1 MMNDDVAESDEVS
14 AGPTT
19 ARVLSLLRPLTRPI
33 QEEDAAGGALSMEME
48 IDGPEP
54 SSGEPKPETHAP
66 ASAFPESTWKNTTHA
81 PRQDYAAMDDR
92 LLQELRYIG
101 FLSPTDQPNYADIA
115 DDEVTA
121 RLRYLQR
128 ELRQTILTNGAR
140 KARVLEVASD
150 RMAIQ
155 EWQNISDDLDSQ
167 LNQAYSKRN
176 RNIGKGKK
184 QVKRPGGPGGG
195 SHPIGIAKPAG
206 LAVGEPVRSL
216 MERRSQWHD
225 LIGPVVDFG
234 KVGVPKE
241 TIFEKDHMDRLL
253 AKEQDNWTEE
263 IEEA

>member
-19 ARVLSLLRPLTRPI
+19 ARLLSLLRPLTRPV
-33 QEEDAAGGALSMEME
+33 QEEQATAGSMSMEME
-48 IDGPEP
+48 IDGEPP
-54 SSGEPKPETHAP
+54 SSEQKLESQPP
-66 ASAFPESTWKNTTHA
+66 ASAFPESTWKNVTHA
-81 PRQDYAAMDDR
+81 PRQDYSTMDER

-101 FLSPTDQPNYADIA
+101 FLGPTDQPNYADIA

-128 ELRQTILTNGAR
+128 ELRQTMLDNGAR
-140 KARVLEVASD
+140 KARVLEVALD

-184 QVKRPGGPGGG
+184 QVKRAGGPGGG
-195 SHPIGIAKPAG
+195 SHPTGVAKPAG

-216 MERRSQWHD
+216 MERRQQWHD
-225 LIGPVVDFG
+225 LIGPVVEFG
-234 KVGVPKE
+234 KVTIPKE
-241 TIFEKDHMDRLL
+241 TIFDKENMDRLL

-263 IEEA
+263 LEEA